1 MRKNDNRQQKLKCKG
16 QIYKSLRMFSDHVP
30 TKFPVTFLTESTNH
44 IWCNRHL
51 FSLKQH
57 IPSANGLCLTQKY
70 HYHPR
75 GHCKSKHADCR
86 FDPAQLLIARSLS
99 RGLGGI
105 VRLLTFEYEGV
116 VYSASFIQLCLIF
129 WGKFIITPNISSV
142 NKSFKKYF
150 SHSFSLDSMRFCAF
164 SCARKNKTRIY
175 PIE

>member
-1 MRKNDNRQQKLKCKG
+1 MVNLPSERLCNCILDIVIPCMCKKQQQTTKIKVQE

-30 TKFPVTFLTESTNH
+30 TKFSVTFLTESTNH

-70 HYHPR
+70 HYLPR

-129 WGKFIITPNISSV
+129 EG
-142 NKSFKKYF
+142 
-150 SHSFSLDSMRFCAF
+150 SLL
-164 SCARKNKTRIY
+164 
-175 PIE
+175 

>member
-1 MRKNDNRQQKLKCKG
+1 
-16 QIYKSLRMFSDHVP
+16 MFFRLSCQH
-30 TKFPVTFLTESTNH
+30 FPLPRWSRGSTHH

-70 HYHPR
+70 HYLPR

-86 FDPAQLLIARSLS
+86 FDPAQMLIARSLS

-150 SHSFSLDSMRFCAF
+150 SHTFFLDFMRFCAVF
-164 SCARKNKTRIY
+164 CVSKNKTRIY

>member
-1 MRKNDNRQQKLKCKG
+1 MYFRYSYPLYAQKQQQTTKIKVQG
-16 QIYKSLRMFSDHVP
+16 QVYKSLRMFLRLSCQH
-30 TKFPVTFLTESTNH
+30 FPLPRWSRGRPHH

-70 HYHPR
+70 HYLPR
-75 GHCKSKHADCR
+75 GHCKSKHADFR

-116 VYSASFIQLCLIF
+116 VYSASFIQLCLLF
-129 WGKFIITPNISSV
+129 EGN
-142 NKSFKKYF
+142 
-150 SHSFSLDSMRFCAF
+150 LL
-164 SCARKNKTRIY
+164 
-175 PIE
+175 

>member
-1 MRKNDNRQQKLKCKG
+1 MF
-16 QIYKSLRMFSDHVP
+16 LRLSCQH
-30 TKFPVTFLTESTNH
+30 FPLPRWSRGSTHH

-70 HYHPR
+70 HYLPR

-86 FDPAQLLIARSLS
+86 FDPAQLLIARSLA

-105 VRLLTFEYEGV
+105 VRLLTVSTKELCTRHPLF
-116 VYSASFIQLCLIF
+116 SCASFLR
-129 WGKFIITPNISSV
+129 KFIITPNISSV

-150 SHSFSLDSMRFCAF
+150 SQPFFLDFMRFCAVLCV
-164 SCARKNKTRIY
+164 SKK
-175 PIE
+175 